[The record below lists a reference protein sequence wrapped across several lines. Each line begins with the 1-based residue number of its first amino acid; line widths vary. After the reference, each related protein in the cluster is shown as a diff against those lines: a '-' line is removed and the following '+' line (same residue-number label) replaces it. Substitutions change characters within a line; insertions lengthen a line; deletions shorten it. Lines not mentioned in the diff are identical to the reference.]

1 MNKALNLLGL
11 AKKGGRLEVGEEPTG
26 AAARAKDARLL
37 LIASDA
43 ADNSFRR
50 LKHFADAGACLYA
63 RLPCT
68 KDELGAVLGR
78 TSCAMV
84 AVTDI
89 GFAEAIAKKL
99 AEDDAERYGA
109 LAEKLAVKAQRA
121 AQRRKEMEQHE
132 KNLRTGKSRKKA
144 EEKKEKSETAPATK
158 PEKRANTSAHKPR
171 TQKQRE
177 KQRREGEKRERAK
190 RFEGALPVKKGKGS
204 AKKEKKTQHM
214 EV

>member
-1 MNKALNLLGL
+1 MNKVLGLLGL
-11 AKKGGRLEVGEEPTG
+11 AKKAGKIEVGEEPTG

-68 KDELGAVLGR
+68 KDELGRAVGR
-78 TSCAMV
+78 TSCAMA

-99 AEDDAERYGA
+99 AEDDAEQYGV
-109 LAEKLAVKAQRA
+109 LAEKLGVKAQRA
-121 AQRRKEMEQHE
+121 AERRKEQEQHE
-132 KNLRTGKSRKKA
+132 KNLRTGKKKA
-144 EEKKEKSETAPATK
+144 SPKEKSEEKPTAKTQK
-158 PEKRANTSAHKPR
+158 PKAPPRRAEGQKEREKR
-171 TQKQRE
+171 
-177 KQRREGEKRERAK
+177 RREGEKRARAK
-190 RFEGALPVKKGKGS
+190 RFEGARPVKFGKGS
-204 AKKEKKTQHM
+204 VKKEKSTQHK

>member
-1 MNKALNLLGL
+1 MNKVLGLLGL
-11 AKKGGRLEVGEEPTG
+11 AKKAGKLEVGEEPTG

-68 KDELGAVLGR
+68 KDELGRALGR
-78 TSCAMV
+78 TSCAMA

-89 GFAEAIAKKL
+89 GFATAIAEKL
-99 AEDDAERYGA
+99 AEDDPERYG
-109 LAEKLAVKAQRA
+109 EITGKLRVKAQRA
-121 AQRRKEMEQHE
+121 AERRKELEQHE
-132 KNLRTGKSRKKA
+132 KNVRMGKKKA
-144 EEKKEKSETAPATK
+144 PVKEKSEEKSAAKTQKPKAPPRRAETQK
-158 PEKRANTSAHKPR
+158 EREKR
-171 TQKQRE
+171 
-177 KQRREGEKRERAK
+177 RREGEKREKAK
-190 RFEGALPVKKGKGS
+190 RFEGARPVKKGKGS
-204 AKKEKKTQHM
+204 AKKEKSTQHK

>member
-1 MNKALNLLGL
+1 MNKMLNLLGL
-11 AKKGGRLEVGEEPTG
+11 AKKAGKLEVGEEPTG

-63 RLPCT
+63 KLPCT
-68 KDELGAVLGR
+68 KDELGRSVGR

-89 GFAEAIAKKL
+89 GFAEAIARKL
-99 AEDDAERYGA
+99 AEEDAARYTG
-109 LAEKLAVKAQRA
+109 LAEKLSVKAQRA
-121 AQRRKEMEQHE
+121 MQRRKEQEQHE
-132 KNLRTGKSRKKA
+132 KNLRTGKHKA
-144 EEKKEKSETAPATK
+144 AAKEEKTEAPQPKEEKKPKAIRKSRSRKE
-158 PEKRANTSAHKPR
+158 
-171 TQKQRE
+171 RE
-177 KQRREGEKRERAK
+177 KMRREGEKRENAK
-190 RFEGALPVKKGKGS
+190 RFANARPVKHGKGS
-204 AKKEKKTQHM
+204 VKKEKKDKTQHM

>member
-1 MNKALNLLGL
+1 MNKVLNLLGL

-50 LKHFADAGACLYA
+50 LRHFADAGACLYT

-68 KDELGAVLGR
+68 KDELGKALGR
-78 TSCAMV
+78 SSCAMV

-89 GFAEAIAKKL
+89 GFATAIAQKL
-99 AEDDAERYGA
+99 AEDDEASYGE
-109 LAEKLAVKAQRA
+109 LAEKLALKAQRA

-144 EEKKEKSETAPATK
+144 EAKEEKKKAVPAPDAEKKAGTAS
-158 PEKRANTSAHKPR
+158 RKPR

-204 AKKEKKTQHM
+204 VKKEKKTQHM